1 MKLTELLKHKL
12 ESMMKATN
20 EKLSE
25 SVESV
30 FKKSINELQKNADQY
45 GLKIGEK
52 APNFMLKNQLGET
65 VELKKVLAEKKAVL
79 VFYRGAWCPYCNLQ
93 LEAYQNILN
102 EIKTMNG
109 TLIAVHPQTQ
119 EAGMKLFEK
128 LNLDFEVLSDP
139 ELIAINAYGLK
150 ISLPEELKE
159 AYRSIGLDLSH
170 LNANHN
176 WELPVT
182 ATFII
187 DRQGMIC
194 HAYTDVDYKHRM
206 EPKDI
211 LSVLSVM

>member
-1 MKLTELLKHKL
+1 MELLKNRL
-12 ESMMKATN
+12 ESMMKASQ
-20 EKLSE
+20 ERLAE

-30 FKKSINELQKNADQY
+30 FKNSIDELQKNADQY

-52 APNFMLKNQLGET
+52 APNFVLKNQLGET
-65 VELKKVLAEKKAVL
+65 VELQKVLAEKKVVL

-93 LEAYQNILN
+93 LKAYQDILHDI
-102 EIKTMNG
+102 EAMNG
-109 TLIAVHPQTQ
+109 TLIAVHPQMPDD
-119 EAGMKLFEK
+119 GMKLSEK
-128 LNLDFEVLSDP
+128 LNLGFDILSDP
-139 ELIAINAYGLK
+139 KLVAIEAYHLK
-150 ISLPEELKE
+150 YSLPEALKE
-159 AYRSIGLDLSH
+159 AYRSLGLDLSH

-176 WELPVT
+176 WELPIT

-187 DRQGMIC
+187 DQQGMIC